1 MSSDKIKLQTAE
13 ICKLDLI
20 EKWLLAAHV
29 KRWWFKEWADSIF
42 DGFNQ
47 SGVIPGKSSIVYI
60 VTYREK
66 EVGLVHSYPSSM
78 GETSGQTNV
87 ESGLRYLIGEKE
99 YLNQNLGSLAVKK
112 AIRVVFEN
120 KATERIVSEPQAD
133 NWPAIISLQRAGF
146 RNRGRIKRPGFNL
159 VQLTFSRHL
168 LSKN

>member
-1 MSSDKIKLQTAE
+1 MSSDNIKLQIAE
-13 ICKLDLI
+13 ISKLDLI

-29 KRWWFKEWADSIF
+29 RRWWFKEWTDSIF
-42 DGFNQ
+42 NGFNQ
-47 SGVIPGKSSIVYI
+47 PGVIPGKNNIVYI

-66 EVGLVHSYPSSM
+66 EVGLVHSYPSTT
-78 GETSGQTNV
+78 GETSGPTNLH
-87 ESGLRYLIGEKE
+87 SGLRYLIGEKE

-112 AIRVVFEN
+112 AMTVVFEN
-120 KATERIVSEPQAD
+120 KVTERIVSEPQAD

>member
-1 MSSDKIKLQTAE
+1 MSSDNIKLQTAE
-13 ICKLDLI
+13 ISKLDLI

-29 KRWWFKEWADSIF
+29 RRWWFKEWADSILS
-42 DGFNQ
+42 GFNQ
-47 SGVIPGKSSIVYI
+47 PGVISEKSNIVYI
-60 VTYREK
+60 VTYRGK
-66 EVGLVHSYPSSM
+66 EVGLVHSYPSPT
-78 GETSGQTNV
+78 EKTSGPTNL

-112 AIRVVFEN
+112 AITVVFKN
-120 KATERIVSEPQAD
+120 KVTERIVSEPQAD

>member
-1 MSSDKIKLQTAE
+1 MSTNNIKLQIAE
-13 ICKLDLI
+13 ITKLYLI

-47 SGVIPGKSSIVYI
+47 SGVIPGKSSMVYI
-60 VTYREK
+60 VTFREK
-66 EVGLVHSYPSSM
+66 EVGLVHIYPSIT
-78 GETSGQTNV
+78 GETSGQTNLD
-87 ESGLRYLIGEKE
+87 SGLRYLIGERE

-112 AIRVVFEN
+112 AITVVFEN

-133 NWPAIISLQRAGF
+133 NWSAIISLQRAGF

-168 LSKN
+168 LPKN

>member
-42 DGFNQ
+42 NEFNH
-47 SGVIPGKSSIVYI
+47 SGVIPRKNSLVYI
-60 VTYREK
+60 VTYGEK
-66 EVGLVHSYPSSM
+66 EVGLVHIYSSIT
-78 GETSGQTNV
+78 GETGSQTNL
-87 ESGLRYLIGEKE
+87 ESSLRYLIGEKE

-120 KATERIVSEPQAD
+120 NATERIVSEPQAD

>member
-42 DGFNQ
+42 NGFNQ
-47 SGVIPGKSSIVYI
+47 SGVMPEKSNIVYI
-60 VTYREK
+60 VTYRGK
-66 EVGLVHSYPSSM
+66 EVGLVHSYPSTTVKM
-78 GETSGQTNV
+78 SGPANL

-112 AIRVVFEN
+112 AIRVVFESN
-120 KATERIVSEPQAD
+120 ATERIVSEPQAD

-168 LSKN
+168 LSKS

>member
-1 MSSDKIKLQTAE
+1 MSSDNIKLQIAE
-13 ICKLDLI
+13 ISKLDRI

-47 SGVIPGKSSIVYI
+47 SGVIPGKSSMVYI
-60 VTYREK
+60 VTFRKK
-66 EVGLVHSYPSSM
+66 EVGLVHIYPSIA

-120 KATERIVSEPQAD
+120 KEIERIVSEPQAD